1 MPKDDKRKELTQ
13 EEIDAQNE
21 KFRTFFS
28 TSVAQVPEEMKRRDE
43 EKENTGSLL
52 GKLFHREKDK
62 EEPAAAPAV
71 QNELPPTGEI
81 VLGHEEE
88 AEAGLELALEPGEL
102 EEAEPVALP
111 TAPEAPAA
119 PKPEPRPAPQPEK
132 KPEPPR
138 RRESLTPQEQQE
150 DAEMAELKAMLY
162 GTPKPAPVEEMQ
174 DAPEEVLAVEP
185 EAPAAPEGPAIPM
198 VFAEDQSVKQAKSAP
213 EAAPEVE
220 PEPEKAFQF
229 FGKGADENEPQ
240 APTRTE
246 APSKDDSMSLPLM
259 GLEEDEA
266 PARPAAPAE
275 EAPAQPAE
283 EAAPAAP
290 EAEEK
295 PEEEAEPETP
305 EQVGEK
311 LRRMGAELTL
321 RCVLEGIL
329 AVVLLHFGLVAEG
342 LLAPVASLDPVIAPA
357 AFYAANLLF
366 LAGALAVGWPV
377 LRDGLQGLKGRPS
390 ADTMPALAACGALVQ
405 AAAALLNA
413 QSYQNSSWT
422 LLSGVAALGLFLAL
436 LGSRVLLTAVR
447 NGYDLAA
454 RSPEGL
460 QGAFR
465 VRDKDLIRVLARSL
479 DQKDPW
485 VLLSR
490 PVQWDEALVE
500 QSFGER
506 ASERRARKTAL
517 ILLGAAVLSGLV
529 FLLFGGGPNGM
540 AAALTSMLCMGAPL
554 SSTLVAGIA
563 SLRLQRP
570 QPPPVPWC
578 PAGLPLRSWAVWTPC
593 RWMPTSSL
601 PPTA

>member
-52 GKLFHREKDK
+52 GKLFRREKAQ

-88 AEAGLELALEPGEL
+88 AEAGLELALEPVEL

-138 RRESLTPQEQQE
+138 RQEPLTPQEQQE

-162 GTPKPAPVEEMQ
+162 GTPKPAKSAPVEEMQ

-220 PEPEKAFQF
+220 PEPETAFQF

-283 EAAPAAP
+283 KAAPVAP
-290 EAEEK
+290 ETEEK
-295 PEEEAEPETP
+295 PEEEVEPETP

-405 AAAALLNA
+405 AAVALLNA

-447 NGYDLAA
+447 TATT
-454 RSPEGL
+454 SPPDPPRGCRAHSVS
-460 QGAFR
+460 G
-465 VRDKDLIRVLARSL
+465 IR
-479 DQKDPW
+479 
-485 VLLSR
+485 
-490 PVQWDEALVE
+490 
-500 QSFGER
+500 
-506 ASERRARKTAL
+506 T
-517 ILLGAAVLSGLV
+517 
-529 FLLFGGGPNGM
+529 
-540 AAALTSMLCMGAPL
+540 
-554 SSTLVAGIA
+554 
-563 SLRLQRP
+563 
-570 QPPPVPWC
+570 
-578 PAGLPLRSWAVWTPC
+578 
-593 RWMPTSSL
+593 
-601 PPTA
+601 

>member
-43 EKENTGSLL
+43 EKESTGSLL

-138 RRESLTPQEQQE
+138 RQEPLTPQEQQE

-162 GTPKPAPVEEMQ
+162 GTPKPAPVEEVQ

-220 PEPEKAFQF
+220 
-229 FGKGADENEPQ
+229 
-240 APTRTE
+240 T
-246 APSKDDSMSLPLM
+246 
-259 GLEEDEA
+259 
-266 PARPAAPAE
+266 
-275 EAPAQPAE
+275 
-283 EAAPAAP
+283 
-290 EAEEK
+290 
-295 PEEEAEPETP
+295 EPETP

-405 AAAALLNA
+405 AAVALLNA

-529 FLLFGGGPNGM
+529 FLLFGGGISGG
-540 AAALTSMLCMGAPL
+540 AAALTAVLHPGCGYRFSAPAKDRSRRRCRGA
-554 SSTLVAGIA
+554 
-563 SLRLQRP
+563 RLG
-570 QPPPVPWC
+570 C
-578 PAGLPLRSWAVWTPC
+578 H
-593 RWMPTSSL
+593 
-601 PPTA
+601 

>member
-1 MPKDDKRKELTQ
+1 M
-13 EEIDAQNE
+13 
-21 KFRTFFS
+21 
-28 TSVAQVPEEMKRRDE
+28 
-43 EKENTGSLL
+43 
-52 GKLFHREKDK
+52 
-62 EEPAAAPAV
+62 
-71 QNELPPTGEI
+71 
-81 VLGHEEE
+81 
-88 AEAGLELALEPGEL
+88 
-102 EEAEPVALP
+102 
-111 TAPEAPAA
+111 
-119 PKPEPRPAPQPEK
+119 
-132 KPEPPR
+132 
-138 RRESLTPQEQQE
+138 
-150 DAEMAELKAMLY
+150 
-162 GTPKPAPVEEMQ
+162 
-174 DAPEEVLAVEP
+174 
-185 EAPAAPEGPAIPM
+185 
-198 VFAEDQSVKQAKSAP
+198 
-213 EAAPEVE
+213 
-220 PEPEKAFQF
+220 
-229 FGKGADENEPQ
+229 
-240 APTRTE
+240 
-246 APSKDDSMSLPLM
+246 
-259 GLEEDEA
+259 
-266 PARPAAPAE
+266 
-275 EAPAQPAE
+275 
-283 EAAPAAP
+283 
-290 EAEEK
+290 
-295 PEEEAEPETP
+295 
-305 EQVGEK
+305 
-311 LRRMGAELTL
+311 
-321 RCVLEGIL
+321 
-329 AVVLLHFGLVAEG
+329 VLLHFGLVAEG

-405 AAAALLNA
+405 AAVALLNA